1 MFWDVKEDKDNIN
14 ITTLCT
20 HTKFRGVGAE
30 IVNFFS
36 GFKKGYQLHRLL
48 NTSIR
53 YQYLIE
59 F

>member
-20 HTKFRGVGAE
+20 HTKFRGVGAK

-36 GFKKGYQLHRLL
+36 GFKKGYQLHRLHIHKV
-48 NTSIR
+48 SIFDPI
-53 YQYLIE
+53 LK
-59 F
+59 